1 MNRTQASGVSVECF
15 IIEILRPLMFDDI
28 GRRRQQTDETNWQ
41 ETGFTVNMGPP
52 KFSLSTN
59 TDVKLKET
67 KPIQLLRMKQE
78 HTTSRAIDI
87 FIAEPVPGVVKQ
99 HSFRASKLTRE
110 RLVSCIKRLALQES
124 IRACRITIF
133 NLH

>member
-28 GRRRQQTDETNWQ
+28 GQRRQQADETNWQ

-59 TDVKLKET
+59 TDVTVKGDQTNTVIENET
-67 KPIQLLRMKQE
+67 RT
-78 HTTSRAIDI
+78 HD
-87 FIAEPVPGVVKQ
+87 
-99 HSFRASKLTRE
+99 
-110 RLVSCIKRLALQES
+110 LAG
-124 IRACRITIF
+124 
-133 NLH
+133 N